1 MTSVLEVPV
10 QSTAAVE
17 ESAVF
22 EEHLFDVEGLIAKNG
37 IEHRLLQERK
47 ELAPIAEMQDRIKD
61 LPADDP
67 VALAVKKDI
76 SARLSRAQDW
86 RNHATDP
93 ALQ

>member
-1 MTSVLEVPV
+1 
-10 QSTAAVE
+10 
-17 ESAVF
+17 
-22 EEHLFDVEGLIAKNG
+22 
-37 IEHRLLQERK
+37 LQERK